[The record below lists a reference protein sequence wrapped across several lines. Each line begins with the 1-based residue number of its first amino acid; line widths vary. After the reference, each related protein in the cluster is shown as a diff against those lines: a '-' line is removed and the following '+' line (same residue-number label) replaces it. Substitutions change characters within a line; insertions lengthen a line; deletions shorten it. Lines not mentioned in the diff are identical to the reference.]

1 MNATFDFVPLWTLI
15 LGFGVFMYV
24 LMDGFDLGVG
34 ILFRAAPGEE
44 ARDLMMNSVAPLW
57 DGNETW
63 LVLGGVGLL
72 AAFPLAYA
80 VILPALYFPILIMLL
95 ALMFRG
101 ISFEL
106 RAAASPSGKR
116 RWNTAFH
123 YGSVTATIAQGV
135 VLGAFVQGFS
145 VKGREFVGGA
155 FDWLTPFCLLT
166 ALGLLC
172 GYALLG
178 ATWLLIKTEGEL
190 QLWAR
195 RQAIWLVAGVLAA
208 VAAVSLWTPFLDPRI
223 AARWFTSPNITLLSP
238 VPVVTAAIAWRL
250 WRALLRGAEFMPFIA
265 AIGLFAMGYLGLAIS
280 LWPMIAPPT
289 ISLWDAA
296 AAPRSQA
303 FLMVGTVFLLP
314 LILGYT
320 AWSYWVFRGKV
331 RGAIGYGQ
339 AHDGD

>member
-1 MNATFDFVPLWTLI
+1 MTGEFDFVPIWTLI

-44 ARDLMMNSVAPLW
+44 ARDLMMNSVAPIW

-63 LVLGGVGLL
+63 LVLGGVALF

-95 ALMFRG
+95 ALIFRG

-106 RAAASPSGKR
+106 RFSAGPAGRR
-116 RWNTAFH
+116 RWNAAFH
-123 YGSVTATIAQGV
+123 WGSVTATIAQGI
-135 VLGAFVQGFS
+135 VLGAFVQGFT
-145 VKGREFVGGA
+145 VKGRQFAGGA
-155 FDWLTPFCLLT
+155 FDWLTPFSVLT
-166 ALGLLC
+166 AIGLLC

-178 ATWLLIKTEGEL
+178 ATWLLIKTDGTL
-190 QLWAR
+190 QAWAR
-195 RQAIWLVAGVLAA
+195 HQAVWLTAGVLAA
-208 VAAVSLWTPFLDPRI
+208 MVAVSLWTPFLDPRI
-223 AARWFTSPNITLLSP
+223 AQRWFSSPNIILFSP
-238 VPVVTAAIAWRL
+238 VPIVTAAIAWRL
-250 WRALLRGAEFMPFIA
+250 WLALHRGAEFLPFVA
-265 AIGLFAMGYLGLAIS
+265 AVGLFLMGYLGLAIS
-280 LWPMIAPPT
+280 LWPMIAPPAIT
-289 ISLWDAA
+289 LWDAA

-303 FLMVGTVFLLP
+303 FLMVGTLFLLP

-331 RGAIGYGQ
+331 RGGAGY
-339 AHDGD
+339 H